1 MSKVKYIRTSTVE
14 QNNERQKVNGEKYDH
29 LYIDKCSGSI
39 RLKERP
45 NGKRLLNKVKS
56 GKIKEIHV
64 SSIDRLGR
72 NILDILQVLEV
83 LNNFKVNLFVEN
95 IGMNSLIASDKPNP
109 TFKMIVS
116 VLGNVAEMERENML
130 ERQKQGIAIAK
141 AKGVYKGRVAGTK
154 MSDEQF
160 IEKYPKLIRE
170 LKAGESLRRAA
181 ALAGCSLGTAQKARR
196 ILKNYY

>member
-1 MSKVKYIRTSTVE
+1 MSKVKYIRTSTLE

-45 NGKRLLNKVKS
+45 NGKRLLKKVKS

-64 SSIDRLGR
+64 NSIDRLGR
-72 NILDILQVLEV
+72 NILDILQVLEE

-181 ALAGCSLGTAQKARR
+181 ALAGCSLGTAQKARQ

>member
-1 MSKVKYIRTSTVE
+1 MAKVKYIRTSTVE

-39 RLKERP
+39 CLGERLQ
-45 NGKRLLNKVKS
+45 GKKLLNKVKS

-72 NILDILQVLEV
+72 NILDILQVIEE
-83 LNNFKVNLFVEN
+83 LNNSKVNLFVEN
-95 IGMNSLIASDKPNP
+95 IGMNSLLDEDKPNS
-109 TFKMIVS
+109 TFKMIIS

-141 AKGVYKGRVAGTK
+141 TKGVYKGRLPGSK
-154 MSDEQF
+154 MNDEEF
-160 IEKYPKLIRE
+160 IEKYPKLVKE
-170 LKAGESLRRAA
+170 LQAGESLRRAA

-196 ILKNYY
+196 ILNAYN

>member
-1 MSKVKYIRTSTVE
+1 MAKVKYIRTSTVE

>member
-1 MSKVKYIRTSTVE
+1 MAKVKYIRTSTFE
-14 QNNERQKVNGEKYDH
+14 QSNERQKVNGDKYDH

-39 RLKERP
+39 SLEERP
-45 NGKRLLNKVKS
+45 HGKKLLNKVQN

-72 NILDILQVLEV
+72 NILDILQVLEE

-95 IGMNSLIASDKPNP
+95 IGMNSLIDGEKPNP

-130 ERQKQGIAIAK
+130 ERQRQGIAIAK
-141 AKGVYKGRVAGTK
+141 AKGVYKGRVAGSK
-154 MSDEQF
+154 MSDKEF

-196 ILKNYY
+196 ILNAYN